1 MNKLQEIESAYLRTD
16 IPDFRAGD
24 TLKVHVKV
32 REGGK
37 ERIQIFQ
44 GVVIGRK
51 GDGTRESFTV
61 RKISGGI
68 GVERVFPLNS
78 PMIDKVEV
86 VRFGQV
92 RRAKLFYLRSLRGK
106 KARIE
111 ERRVD
116 PAKLA
121 AAKVAPVVVADDSSE
136 EE

>member
-1 MNKLQEIESAYLRTD
+1 MNTLQEIESAYLRSD

-24 TLKVHVKV
+24 TVKVHVKV
-32 REGGK
+32 SEGDK
-37 ERIQIFQ
+37 QRIQLFQ
-44 GVVIGRK
+44 GVVISRR

-78 PMIDKVEV
+78 PVVDKVEV
-86 VRFGQV
+86 VRHGRV
-92 RRAKLFYLRSLRGK
+92 RRAKLYYLRELRGK
-106 KARIE
+106 AARIE

-116 PAKLA
+116 RSKMA
-121 AAKVAPVVVADDSSE
+121 AATAAPSPLDDAGE